1 MGYLLGEM
9 GYLQY
14 LYIVI
19 NKRKQMI
26 MNTLMLIKH
35 FETRTVIAKY
45 FKSEDEAIR
54 VWRNILFSEGWEI
67 VYLKER
73 KPSGHRYQ
81 LTCIKQD
88 KQDKLHSRYII
99 CFSKK
104 EALYLKNKIER
115 INQHYIIQI
124 KKLY

>member
-1 MGYLLGEM
+1 MKTIMLLKHLE
-9 GYLQY
+9 LR
-14 LYIVI
+14 IVI
-19 NKRKQMI
+19 VLYFRSKEKA
-26 MNTLMLIKH
+26 
-35 FETRTVIAKY
+35 TRAWCDLLR
-45 FKSEDEAIR
+45 DE
-54 VWRNILFSEGWEI
+54 WEI
-67 VYLKER
+67 AYLEER

-81 LTCIKQD
+81 LTCTKED
-88 KQDKLHSRYII
+88 ETGNLYSKEII